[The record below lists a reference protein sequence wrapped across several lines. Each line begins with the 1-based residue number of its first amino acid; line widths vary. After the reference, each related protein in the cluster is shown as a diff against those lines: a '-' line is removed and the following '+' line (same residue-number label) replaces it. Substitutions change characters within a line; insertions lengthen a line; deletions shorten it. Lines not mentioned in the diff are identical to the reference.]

1 MANDVVE
8 LASNGHRATFILH
21 DHLPQLAYLGRSEA
35 TPSGSLFDAVIPPG
49 GLDAPASPT
58 MIAEPARGWF
68 GEPGILVARDGSTLS
83 PNFKD
88 LRTTLTEERAHFIAT
103 DADSALQLDLA
114 AVLDASG
121 VLVLTTSITNLAEQ
135 PLHVNAL
142 NLTVSVPAH
151 LNELIQLGGRHAR
164 EFQEERFKWGRS
176 VVNIASRRGRTSHQ
190 QSPTVFCVD
199 HTTGETH
206 GDVFAMHLAW
216 SGNFKFS
223 CDSVTAD
230 GRSVT
235 AGEILEFGEIILA
248 KGESYSTPNLLV
260 TASRQGIANASAQ
273 FHEYVRSITPTMS
286 APRPVVINT
295 WEAVYFDHDTE
306 RLFELARRGARVGAE
321 RFVLDDGWFRGR
333 RDDTA
338 GLGDWEIDPDIWP
351 EGLQPLA
358 NHVHTL
364 GMEFGIWFEPEM
376 INPNSNLYRQHPE
389 WVHGTPHQ
397 HALTGR
403 NQLVLNLGLAEVRN
417 YLVEAISAL
426 LSQIPVSHVKWD
438 HNRDLVS
445 VGAHEQTQGFYE
457 LLTRLRTA
465 HPKVQFESCASGGGR
480 IDAGVAAHVV
490 RFWTSDSIDALDRLS
505 IQRGA
510 LRVIP
515 PEMLGAH
522 IGAPL
527 CHTTGRR
534 HPLSFRAFSA
544 LPFWLG
550 IEWDLLSADDHELE
564 KLAEVVAVHKRFRDL
579 FHTGTTTFS
588 DHPDPNAHIHAVVT
602 ADLSEG
608 VAVIAST
615 NNGSRHISAPARIFG
630 LAPEALYRC
639 RVVSLGSQK
648 WALNR
653 GLPAWLESGLTATGS
668 QLATIGLPFPPL
680 LPQSGIFVH
689 MERVQ

>member
-1 MANDVVE
+1 M
-8 LASNGHRATFILH
+8 T
-21 DHLPQLAYLGRSEA
+21 
-35 TPSGSLFDAVIPPG
+35 PPG
-49 GLDAPASPT
+49 GLDAPAQPT
-58 MIAEPARGWF
+58 LIADPARGWF
-68 GEPGILVARDGSTLS
+68 GEPGILVARNGSTLS
-83 PNFKD
+83 PYFKD
-88 LRTTLTEERAHFIAT
+88 LQTTISNERAHFIAT
-103 DADSALQLDLA
+103 DAENALQLDLT
-114 AVLDASG
+114 AVMDASG

-135 PLHVNAL
+135 SLYVNAL
-142 NLTVSVPAH
+142 NLTVSVPPH
-151 LNELIQLGGRHAR
+151 LNELIQLGGRHAM

-176 VVNIASRRGRTSHQ
+176 VVSLASRRGRTSHQ

-199 HTTGETH
+199 QTTNETH
-206 GDVFAMHLAW
+206 GDVFATHLAW

-230 GRSVT
+230 CRSVT
-235 AGEILEFGEIILA
+235 AGEVLEFGEIILA

-260 TASRQGIANASAQ
+260 TASRNGIANASAQ
-273 FHEYVRSITPTMS
+273 VHEYVRSITPTMS
-286 APRPVVINT
+286 APRPVIINT

-306 RLFELARRGARVGAE
+306 RLFELARRGAQVGAE

-338 GLGDWEIDPDIWP
+338 GLGDWEIDPEIWP
-351 EGLQPLA
+351 EGLQPLVD
-358 NHVHTL
+358 HVHAL

-376 INPNSNLYRQHPE
+376 VNPNSDLYRQHPE

-403 NQLVLNLGLAEVRN
+403 NQLVLNLSLVEVRN
-417 YLVEAISAL
+417 YLVESISGL
-426 LSQIPVSHVKWD
+426 LSQIPASHVKWD
-438 HNRDLVS
+438 HNRDLVG
-445 VGAHEQTQGFYE
+445 VGGHEQTQGFYE

-465 HPKVQFESCASGGGR
+465 HPEVQFESCASGGGR
-480 IDAGVAAHVV
+480 IDAGVAAHAV

-510 LRVIP
+510 LRVMP

-534 HPLSFRAFSA
+534 HPLSFRALSA

-550 IEWDLLSADDHELE
+550 IEWDLLSADDHEL
-564 KLAEVVAVHKRFRDL
+564 KRLAEVVAVHKRFRNL
-579 FHTGTTTFS
+579 FHTGTTAFS
-588 DHPDPNAHIHAVVT
+588 DHPDPNVHIHSVIT

-615 NNGSRHISAPARIFG
+615 GNGSRHVNAPARIFG

-639 RVVSLGSQK
+639 DVVSLGSQK

-653 GLPAWLESGLTATGS
+653 GVPTWLESGLTATGS

-680 LPQSGIFVH
+680 LPQSGILVH
-689 MERVQ
+689 MERVS

>member
-1 MANDVVE
+1 MV
-8 LASNGHRATFILH
+8 
-21 DHLPQLAYLGRSEA
+21 
-35 TPSGSLFDAVIPPG
+35 
-49 GLDAPASPT
+49 
-58 MIAEPARGWF
+58 AEPARGWF
-68 GEPGILVARDGSTLS
+68 GEPGILVARNGSTLS
-83 PNFKD
+83 PCFKD
-88 LRTTLTEERAHFIAT
+88 LHTTLTNERAQFLTT
-103 DADSALQLDLA
+103 DADNALQLDLT

-121 VLVLTTSITNLAEQ
+121 VLVLVAAITNLAEQ
-135 PLHVNAL
+135 PLYVNAL
-142 NLTVSVPAH
+142 NLTVAVPAH
-151 LNELIQLGGRHAR
+151 LNEVIQLGGRHAM
-164 EFQEERFKWGRS
+164 EFQEERSKWGRS
-176 VVNIASRRGRTSHQ
+176 VVSVASRRGRTSHQ

-199 HTTGETH
+199 QTTSETH

-230 GRSVT
+230 VRSVT
-235 AGEILEFGEIILA
+235 AGEILEFGEIVLA
-248 KGESYSTPNLLV
+248 KDECYSTPNLLV
-260 TASRQGIANASAQ
+260 TASHNGIANTSRQ
-273 FHEYVRSITPTMS
+273 FHNYLRSATPKMS
-286 APRPVVINT
+286 TPRPVIINT

-306 RLFELARRGARVGAE
+306 RLFELARRGAQVGAE

-338 GLGDWEIDPDIWP
+338 GLGDWEVDPNIWP
-351 EGLQPLA
+351 DGLQPLA
-358 NHVHTL
+358 DHVRTL

-376 INPNSNLYRQHPE
+376 VNPNSDLYRQHPD

-397 HALTGR
+397 HTLTGR
-403 NQLVLNLGLAEVRN
+403 NQLVLNLGLVEVRN

-426 LSQIPVSHVKWD
+426 LSQVPISHVKWD
-438 HNRDLVS
+438 HNRDLVGA
-445 VGAHEQTQGFYE
+445 GAHNQTQGFYE
-457 LLTRLRTA
+457 LLTRLRKA
-465 HPKVQFESCASGGGR
+465 HPKIQFESCASGGGR

-534 HPLSFRAFSA
+534 HPLSFRALSA

-550 IEWDLLSADDHELE
+550 IEWDLLSADDHELRR
-564 KLAEVVAVHKRFRDL
+564 LSEVVAVHKRFRNL
-579 FHTGTTTFS
+579 FHSGTTAFS
-588 DHPDPNAHIHAVVT
+588 DHPDPNVHIHSVIT

-608 VAVIAST
+608 VAVIAT
-615 NNGSRHISAPARIFG
+615 MGNGSRHLNAPARIFG

-639 RVVSLGSQK
+639 DVVSLGSQK

-653 GLPAWLESGLTATGS
+653 GVPTWLESGLTATGS

-680 LPQSGIFVH
+680 LPQSGILVH
-689 MERVQ
+689 MERV